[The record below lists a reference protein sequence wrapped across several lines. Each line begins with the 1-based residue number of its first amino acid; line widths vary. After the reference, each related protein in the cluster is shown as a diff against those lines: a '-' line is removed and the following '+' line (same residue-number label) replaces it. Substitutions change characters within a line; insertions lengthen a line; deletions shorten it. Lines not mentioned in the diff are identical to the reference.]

1 PRAAGARLPTS
12 TVGAR
17 SWYLRLRAANPEA
30 DPPTPSADP
39 HEQAAPPPRPPPHPP
54 SRFALRRTRAGE
66 GALAPCPGSSHH
78 GRICAVTRAP
88 SETATEQT
96 VTMRDTNLL
105 IIALIGIGAACAPAA
120 AAAQDDAALV
130 GTYTQK
136 HACKGDGSNTP
147 KDLVKVT
154 DTMADSNFGPC
165 TFGGDKAWSGKTLK
179 ATATCK

>member
-1 PRAAGARLPTS
+1 
-12 TVGAR
+12 
-17 SWYLRLRAANPEA
+17 
-30 DPPTPSADP
+30 
-39 HEQAAPPPRPPPHPP
+39 
-54 SRFALRRTRAGE
+54 
-66 GALAPCPGSSHH
+66 
-78 GRICAVTRAP
+78 
-88 SETATEQT
+88 
-96 VTMRDTNLL
+96 MRDTNLL

-147 KDLVKVT
+147 KDLVKIT

-179 ATATCK
+179 ATATCKQKTGGEYDVKLSFTLKDDRTVDFLEEGSQYKSVLYRCEAK

>member
-1 PRAAGARLPTS
+1 
-12 TVGAR
+12 
-17 SWYLRLRAANPEA
+17 
-30 DPPTPSADP
+30 
-39 HEQAAPPPRPPPHPP
+39 
-54 SRFALRRTRAGE
+54 
-66 GALAPCPGSSHH
+66 
-78 GRICAVTRAP
+78 
-88 SETATEQT
+88 
-96 VTMRDTNLL
+96 MRDTNLL

-147 KDLVKVT
+147 KDLVKIT

-179 ATATCK
+179 ATATCKQKTGGEYDVKLSFTLKDDKTVDFLEEGSQYKSVLYRCEAK

>member
-1 PRAAGARLPTS
+1 
-12 TVGAR
+12 
-17 SWYLRLRAANPEA
+17 
-30 DPPTPSADP
+30 
-39 HEQAAPPPRPPPHPP
+39 
-54 SRFALRRTRAGE
+54 
-66 GALAPCPGSSHH
+66 
-78 GRICAVTRAP
+78 
-88 SETATEQT
+88 
-96 VTMRDTNLL
+96 MRDTNLL

-147 KDLVKVT
+147 KDLVKIT

-179 ATATCK
+179 ATATCKQKTGGEYDVKLSFTMKDDKTVDFLEEGSQYKSVLYRCEGK

>member
-1 PRAAGARLPTS
+1 
-12 TVGAR
+12 
-17 SWYLRLRAANPEA
+17 
-30 DPPTPSADP
+30 
-39 HEQAAPPPRPPPHPP
+39 
-54 SRFALRRTRAGE
+54 
-66 GALAPCPGSSHH
+66 
-78 GRICAVTRAP
+78 
-88 SETATEQT
+88 
-96 VTMRDTNLL
+96 MRDTNLL

-147 KDLVKVT
+147 KDLVKIT

-179 ATATCK
+179 ATATC